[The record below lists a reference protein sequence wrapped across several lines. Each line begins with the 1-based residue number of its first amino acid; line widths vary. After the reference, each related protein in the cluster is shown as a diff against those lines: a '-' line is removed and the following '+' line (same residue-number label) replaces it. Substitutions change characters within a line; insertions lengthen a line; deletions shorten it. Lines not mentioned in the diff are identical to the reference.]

1 MFKPFAFR
9 AMVFR
14 CAAPHRRPFAFII
27 HYAYANGRVVLD
39 WENDSRRLAFP
50 QTSISEI
57 KSLSVSDVRVSFL
70 LATTFF
76 KPDVHRISNFDPVYS
91 ENDSAVL
98 NLIKAT
104 QTG

>member
-1 MFKPFAFR
+1 
-9 AMVFR
+9 
-14 CAAPHRRPFAFII
+14 
-27 HYAYANGRVVLD
+27 
-39 WENDSRRLAFP
+39 
-50 QTSISEI
+50 
-57 KSLSVSDVRVSFL
+57 L